1 MIHQRRAIVGAT
13 ARQLAELDQLFPH
26 AGQQQGSLIPG
37 ARGGA
42 QRTGNHLLNDNRQPQ
57 IRTVRAPYVDRDTH
71 DRRQIVGAYAEEA
84 EGGEAEWKELGL
96 PLSGVS
102 GVSIVAAASQDFEL
116 KPNRLFLPGILA
128 LADTLAANLLMTALS
143 IGGHNCLLST
153 GAIPMTV
160 FSHLALYKPFR
171 GWAASNAQP
180 ITFTIKNIHATVT
193 QVVYGVWFGLAQ
205 DT

>member
-13 ARQLAELDQLFPH
+13 ARQLAELDLLFPH
-26 AGQQQGSLIPG
+26 AGQPQPSMQPG

-42 QRTGNHLLNDNRQPQ
+42 QRTGNHLINDNRQPR
-57 IRTVRAPYVDRDTH
+57 IRTVPAPYVDRDTH

-84 EGGEAEWKELGL
+84 EGEAEWKELGL

-102 GVSIVAAASQDFEL
+102 GVSIVAGASTDFEL

-180 ITFTIKNIHATVT
+180 ITFTLKNIHASVT